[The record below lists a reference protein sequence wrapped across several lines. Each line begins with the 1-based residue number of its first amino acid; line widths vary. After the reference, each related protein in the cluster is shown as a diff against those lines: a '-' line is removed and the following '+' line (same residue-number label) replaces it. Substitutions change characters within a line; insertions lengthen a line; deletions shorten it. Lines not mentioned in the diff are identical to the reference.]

1 VRIGLFTDGLKHLSR
16 RDALAWANAHGI
28 TDVEMSV
35 GTWGARTHLD
45 LAALLRDP
53 AARDGLRRDL
63 DDSGIRFSAVNAA
76 GNPLH
81 PDPAARAEAQ
91 AAVKGAVELA
101 ALLGIDRVVTM
112 AGSPGGR
119 TGGPIGVFGLWSIS
133 NDDEPIWAWQMET
146 EVGPYW
152 RALSDW
158 MSAAAPDVRICLELH
173 PGVSVWTL
181 ESYRAL
187 RAWCGDNIG
196 VNLDP
201 SHFWWQGAD
210 PIRVIEA
217 LGPVVGWCHGKDT
230 TLYPD
235 RIALNGVMDHRYP
248 VDASWAPW
256 HFSAIGD
263 GHDAATWARLIKALQ
278 AVGHDSVISIEHED
292 PSLTPEECIRRS
304 VATLKVA
311 LAGLSRPSR
320 FGES

>member
-1 VRIGLFTDGLKHLSR
+1 MPR
-16 RDALAWANAHGI
+16 RDALAWAAANGI

-45 LAALLRDP
+45 LVALLHDERSRDE
-53 AARDGLRRDL
+53 LRRDL
-63 DDSGIRFSAVNAA
+63 DATGIRFSAVNAA

-91 AAVKGAVELA
+91 AAVRGAIELA

-112 AGSPGGR
+112 AGSAGSRAGTAGGA
-119 TGGPIGVFGLWSIS
+119 IGVFALWSIC
-133 NDDEPIWAWQMET
+133 NDDEPLWQWQMEH

-152 RALSDW
+152 RSMSEW
-158 MSAAAPDVRICLELH
+158 MASAAPDVRVCLELH

-187 RAWCGDNIG
+187 RAYAGANVG

-210 PIRVIEA
+210 PIRVVDA
-217 LGPVVGWCHGKDT
+217 LHANFGPVIGWCHGKDT

-235 RIALNGVMDHRYP
+235 RIALHGVMDHRFP
-248 VDASWAPW
+248 VDASVAPW
-256 HFSAIGD
+256 HFSAVGD
-263 GHDAATWARLIKALQ
+263 GHDVATWARFIGALQ
-278 AVGHDSVISIEHED
+278 AAGHDLVVSIEHED
-292 PSLTPEECIRRS
+292 PSLTPEECITRS
-304 VATLKVA
+304 VRTLRQA
-311 LAGLSRPSR
+311 LDMDTRRG
-320 FGES
+320 

>member
-1 VRIGLFTDGLKHLSR
+1 MRIGLFLDGLRHLPR
-16 RDALAWANAHGI
+16 LEALRWAAAHDI

-35 GTWGARTHLD
+35 GTWGARTHLELD
-45 LAALLRDP
+45 ALLGDA
-53 AARDGLRRDL
+53 AARDALRRDL
-63 DDSGIRFSAVNAA
+63 DQAGIRFSAVNAA

-91 AAVKGAVELA
+91 AAVKGAIELA

-119 TGGPIGVFGLWSIS
+119 TGGPIGVFGLWSIC
-133 NDDEPIWAWQMET
+133 NDDEPIWQWQMET
-146 EVGPYW
+146 QVGPYW
-152 RALSDW
+152 RATSDW
-158 MSAAAPDVRICLELH
+158 MATAAPDVRVCLELH

-187 RAWCGDNIG
+187 REHCAGNIG

-217 LGPVVGWCHGKDT
+217 LGRDFGPVIGWCHGKDT

-235 RIALNGVMDHRYP
+235 RIALNGVMDHRFP
-248 VDASWAPW
+248 VDPASAPW
-256 HFSAIGD
+256 HFSAVGD
-263 GHDAATWARLIKALQ
+263 GHDVGTWSRLVGALQ
-278 AVGHDSVISIEHED
+278 AAGHDSVISIEHED
-292 PSLTPEECIRRS
+292 PSLTPEMCIRRS
-304 VATLKVA
+304 VATLKEVVA
-311 LAGLSRPSR
+311 SG
-320 FGES
+320 

>member
-1 VRIGLFTDGLKHLSR
+1 VRIGLFTDGLKHLPR
-16 RDALAWANAHGI
+16 RDALDWAAAHDI

-35 GTWGARTHLD
+35 GTWGGRTHLD
-45 LAALLRDP
+45 LGALLRD
-53 AARDGLRRDL
+53 ATARDQLRRDL
-63 DDSGIRFSAVNAA
+63 DDAGIRFSAVNAA

-81 PDPAARAEAQ
+81 PDPDARAEAQ
-91 AAVKGAVELA
+91 AAVKGAIQLA

-133 NDDEPIWAWQMET
+133 NDDEPIWAWQMEA

-152 RALSDW
+152 RRMSDW
-158 MSAAAPDVRICLELH
+158 MATAAPDVRVCLELH

-187 RAWCGDNIG
+187 RAYCGDNIG

-217 LGPVVGWCHGKDT
+217 LGPVIGWCHGKDT

-263 GHDAATWARLIKALQ
+263 GHDAATWSRLIKALQ
-278 AVGHDSVISIEHED
+278 NVGHDSVVSIEHED

-304 VATLKVA
+304 VATLKLA
-311 LAGLSRPSR
+311 LAG
-320 FGES
+320 

>member
-1 VRIGLFTDGLKHLSR
+1 MRIGLFTDGLKHLSR
-16 RDALAWANAHGI
+16 RDALAWAAGNDI

-45 LAALLRDP
+45 LRALLRDE
-53 AARDGLRRDL
+53 AARDELRRDL
-63 DDSGIRFSAVNAA
+63 DAAGIRFSAVNAA

-91 AAVKGAVELA
+91 GALRGAIELA

-133 NDDEPIWAWQMET
+133 NDDEPIWSWQMEA

-152 RALSDW
+152 RAMSNW
-158 MSAAAPDVRICLELH
+158 MSTAAPDVRVCLELH

-187 RAWCGDNIG
+187 RAYCGDNIG
-196 VNLDP
+196 VNMDP

-210 PIRVIEA
+210 PIRVTEA
-217 LGPVVGWCHGKDT
+217 LGEIGPVVGWCHGKDT
-230 TLYPD
+230 TLYPE
-235 RIALNGVMDHRYP
+235 RIALNGVMDHRFP

-263 GHDAATWARLIKALQ
+263 GHDAATWSRLIRALQ
-278 AVGHDSVISIEHED
+278 SVGHDSVVSIEHED
-292 PSLTPEECIRRS
+292 PSLTPEDCIRRS
-304 VATLKVA
+304 VATLKAA
-311 LAGLSRPSR
+311 LAS
-320 FGES
+320 

>member
-1 VRIGLFTDGLKHLSR
+1 MRIGLFTDGLRHMTR
-16 RDALAWANAHGI
+16 RDALAWASGHDI

-45 LAALLRDP
+45 LAALLRDQ
-53 AARDGLRRDL
+53 AARDDLRRDL
-63 DDSGIRFSAVNAA
+63 DDTGIRFSAVNAA

-81 PDPAARAEAQ
+81 PEPAARAAAQ
-91 AAVKGAVELA
+91 AALKGAIELA

-119 TGGPIGVFGLWSIS
+119 TGGPIGVFGLWSVC
-133 NDDEPIWAWQMET
+133 NDDEPIWEWQMEA

-152 RALSDW
+152 RAMSDW
-158 MSAAAPDVRICLELH
+158 MAGAAPDVKVCLELH

-181 ESYRAL
+181 ESYRVL
-187 RAWCGDNIG
+187 RDHCGANIG

-210 PIRVIEA
+210 PIRVAEA
-217 LGPVVGWCHGKDT
+217 LARDFGPVVGWCHGKDT

-235 RIALNGVMDHRYP
+235 RIALNGVMDHRFP
-248 VDASWAPW
+248 VDAAWAPW

-263 GHDAATWARLIKALQ
+263 GHDAATWSRLVAALQ
-278 AVGHDSVISIEHED
+278 AAGHDSVISIEHED
-292 PSLTPEECIRRS
+292 PSLSPEDCITRS

-311 LAGLSRPSR
+311 LASG
-320 FGES
+320 

>member
-1 VRIGLFTDGLKHLSR
+1 VRIGLFTDGLRHLSR
-16 RDALAWANAHGI
+16 HDALAWAAAHDI

-45 LAALLRDP
+45 LATLLRDP
-53 AARDGLRRDL
+53 SAIDELRRDL
-63 DDSGIRFSAVNAA
+63 DDAGIRFSAVNAA

-91 AAVKGAVELA
+91 TAVRGAVELA
-101 ALLGIDRVVTM
+101 ARLGIDRVVTM

-119 TGGPIGVFGLWSIS
+119 NGGPIGVFGLWSIS
-133 NDDEPIWAWQMET
+133 NDDESIWAWQMEA

-152 RALSDW
+152 RTMSDW
-158 MSAAAPDVRICLELH
+158 MATAAPDVRICLELH

-187 RAWCGDNIG
+187 RVYCGDNIG

-201 SHFWWQGAD
+201 SHFWWQSAD

-217 LGPVVGWCHGKDT
+217 LGPVIGWCHGKDT
-230 TLYPD
+230 TLYPE
-235 RIALNGVMDHRYP
+235 RIALNGVMDHRFP
-248 VDASWAPW
+248 VDAGWAPW

-263 GHDAATWARLIKALQ
+263 GHDVATWSRLIKALQ
-278 AVGHDSVISIEHED
+278 AAGHDSVVSIEHED
-292 PSLTPEECIRRS
+292 PSLTPEECITRS
-304 VATLKVA
+304 VATLKQAIVQ
-311 LAGLSRPSR
+311 R
-320 FGES
+320 